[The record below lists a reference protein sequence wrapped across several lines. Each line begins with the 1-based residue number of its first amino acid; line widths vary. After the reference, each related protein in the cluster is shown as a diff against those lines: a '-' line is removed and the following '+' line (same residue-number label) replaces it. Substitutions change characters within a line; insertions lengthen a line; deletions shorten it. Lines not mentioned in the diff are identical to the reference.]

1 MKKISFIAAIFF
13 SAWLSSHTLFWA
25 KEDLNDL
32 QMTVRLM
39 VALFFVLFGSY
50 GLYAEKLWKQ
60 FKSLGKTENLCV
72 EANYY
77 VRKKGFFGRVF
88 LFPFIKV
95 NSSNSFVVAFLG
107 ALTWVVIISFLIKAF
122 AP

>member
-1 MKKISFIAAIFF
+1 MKKISFFAAIFF
-13 SAWLSSHTLFWA
+13 SAWLSGHTLLWA
-25 KEDLNDL
+25 KADLNEL
-32 QMTVRLM
+32 QLTVRLM
-39 VALFFVLFGSY
+39 VALFLALFGSY
-50 GLYAEKLWKQ
+50 GLYAEKLWNH

-107 ALTWVVIISFLIKAF
+107 ALTWVVIISFLIKALF
-122 AP
+122 P

>member
-1 MKKISFIAAIFF
+1 MKKISFIAAILF
-13 SAWLSSHTLFWA
+13 SLMINGHTLFWA
-25 KEDLNDL
+25 EEDLNDL

-39 VALFFVLFGSY
+39 VALFLVLFGSY
-50 GLYAEKLWKQ
+50 GLYAEKLWKHL
-60 FKSLGKTENLCV
+60 KSLGKTENLCV

>member
-1 MKKISFIAAIFF
+1 MKNVIFIVTILISLLFAGYN
-13 SAWLSSHTLFWA
+13 LFWVLD
-25 KEDLNDL
+25 DLNQL
-32 QMTVRLM
+32 QLTVRLM
-39 VALFFVLFGSY
+39 IGLFLTLFGSY
-50 GLYAEKLWKQ
+50 GLYAEKLWKY
-60 FKSLGKTENLCV
+60 FRAKGKTENLCV

-107 ALTWVVIISFLIKAF
+107 ALSWVVIISFLIKAF
-122 AP
+122 AG

>member
-1 MKKISFIAAIFF
+1 MKKILFISAIFF
-13 SAWLSSHTLFWA
+13 SAWLLGHTLFLV
-25 KEDLNDL
+25 KDDLNDL
-32 QMTVRLM
+32 QMTVRSM
-39 VALFFVLFGSY
+39 VALFLVLFGSY
-50 GLYAEKLWKQ
+50 GLYAERLWKH
-60 FKSLGKTENLCV
+60 FKSLGKTENFCV